1 MNDKLRT
8 CLRAPFQLAGRDP
21 CRVSSAV
28 TDESAGRM
36 HSWNMTLGH
45 AGGRGRIIFAL
56 ADETI
61 PLLFSD
67 GLVVVGCGF
76 PSTG

>member
-1 MNDKLRT
+1 MNDKLRA
-8 CLRAPFQLAGRDP
+8 CLRVPFQLAGRDS

-61 PLLFSD
+61 PFLISSD
-67 GLVVVGCGF
+67 LVVVGYGF
-76 PSTG
+76 PATG